1 MNKKDYI
8 NFNELLK
15 GNDDEKLLFFG
26 FIGNLNISE
35 DSLIY
40 NEQSNHTA
48 VMLLRIEHLYKVRIG
63 CYACQFTEFKKILRS
78 KDLLK
83 TVTRYF
89 KIYHKKHGNRI
100 LWEAE
105 VTALSKHHVRYYR
118 SLEILFNKLV
128 IDDLESIGEL
138 V

>member
-1 MNKKDYI
+1 MNKQDYI
-8 NFNELLK
+8 QFNELLK
-15 GNDDEKLLFFG
+15 GSDDEKLLFFG

-40 NEQSNHTA
+40 DEQSNHTA

-63 CYACQFTEFKKILRS
+63 CYTCEFTEFKKILRS
-78 KDLLK
+78 KDILK
-83 TVTRYF
+83 TTLRYF
-89 KIYHKKHGNRI
+89 RIYHQRHSNKE

-105 VTALSKHHVRYYR
+105 VRALSQHHVRYYK

-128 IDDLESIGEL
+128 IDDLESMAEL